1 MVDDED
7 TMELL
12 ELWEADVV
20 LDRLELDLLEV
31 VTDDDETGLVD
42 EDETLLMLEL

>member
-1 MVDDED
+1 
-7 TMELL
+7 MELL

>member
-1 MVDDED
+1 LVDDED